1 MLQLAV
7 LAHEGGLA
15 HEVRLLD
22 RRHREA
28 HTGGVGL
35 VRGGAGTSLVGSHAE
50 VADLIRQYRDVGFD
64 DFVLS
69 GYPCLEEAY
78 WFGEGVRPRVEAL
91 PTEEHS
97 HDRAVS

>member
-1 MLQLAV
+1 MLALN
-7 LAHEGGLA
+7 GGTTADLEIYPGLWA
-15 HEVRLLD
+15 
-22 RRHREA
+22 
-28 HTGGVGL
+28 GVGL

-78 WFGEGVRPRVEAL
+78 WFGEGVRPRVQAL